1 MFPWQQK
8 QGAMT
13 FKSRP
18 LFISLPYVFTP
29 GDNREIE
36 KCPQAFSCLQGFY
49 YTSKKK
55 QQILADV
62 NVAKLNYGY
71 LQEEKSFKIIYISF
85 NSHVFA

>member
-18 LFISLPYVFTP
+18 LFISLPYVFIP

-36 KCPQAFSCLQGFY
+36 KCPHFLFLLH
-49 YTSKKK
+49 K
-55 QQILADV
+55 QK
-62 NVAKLNYGY
+62 N
-71 LQEEKSFKIIYISF
+71 KS
-85 NSHVFA
+85 